1 MYLYQSVDMKH
12 FNIFSGMLLST
23 ALQVV
28 VQYEKLLADSG
39 IDFDVSTLGHYI
51 AFFKGHM
58 VCLSRIVIYVDPAD
72 SQFV

>member
-1 MYLYQSVDMKH
+1 MSEV
-12 FNIFSGMLLST
+12 FIFHLKYSFFGMT

-58 VCLSRIVIYVDPAD
+58 VCLSRIVIYIAPAD